1 MSLISIAGLY
11 SAFLILFGIVLQV
24 RIIRQ
29 RAPKQIGIGSGQD
42 RILERDIRVHGNFVE
57 NATFGISALILLAL
71 TGAPALILHAVGLLM
86 LVGRVAHAFGLAST
100 AGKSL
105 GRVGGMVLTLLAL
118 ITASLTL
125 IVRAFM

>member
-1 MSLISIAGLY
+1 MYLINIAGVY
-11 SAFLILFGIVLQV
+11 SALLILFGIFLQL

-29 RAPKQIGIGSGQD
+29 RKPKQIGIGSGQD

-71 TGAPALILHAVGLLM
+71 SAAPVLILHAVGLLM
-86 LVGRVAHAFGLAST
+86 VVGRGAHAFGLAGS
-100 AGKSL
+100 AGSSL

-118 ITASLTL
+118 VIASLTL
-125 IVRAFM
+125 MIRAFM

>member
-1 MSLISIAGLY
+1 MSLINIAGVY
-11 SAFLILFGIVLQV
+11 SAILMLFGIFLQV

-42 RILERDIRVHGNFVE
+42 RVLERDIRVHGNFVE

-71 TGAPALILHAVGLLM
+71 TAAPVLILHAAGLLL
-86 LVGRVAHAFGLAST
+86 LVGRFAHAYGLAGS

-105 GRVGGMVLTLLAL
+105 GRVGGMMMTLLAIVL
-118 ITASLTL
+118 ACLTL
-125 IVRAFM
+125 IVRAFI